1 MAQPARTAATP
12 TPTAAGVATYLRAHP
27 TFLSEHPE
35 LYRALTPPRRIHG
48 EALADHM
55 AAMLVAERA
64 HGTEMAARADGV
76 LAAGRAAA
84 GLAGRVQA
92 AVLALIAADHVF
104 ECVTAE
110 LPSVLA
116 VDAVSLC
123 SEAELPGTRTLPAGM
138 VDTLLGGRAGA
149 FRAAPTDVALLHGE
163 AAGLAKVDA
172 LVRVPLAG
180 APALLALAARDAAAL
195 DPAQG
200 IGGLAFLGR
209 AIAAALLR

>member
-1 MAQPARTAATP
+1 MAQPARAAATP
-12 TPTAAGVATYLRAHP
+12 APTAAGVAAYLRAHP
-27 TFLSEHPE
+27 TFLAEHPE

-55 AAMLVAERA
+55 AAMLASERA
-64 HGTEMAARADGV
+64 HGTEMAARADNV

-92 AVLALIAADHVF
+92 AVLALIAADQVF

-110 LPSVLA
+110 LPTVLA

-123 SEAELPGTRTLPAGM
+123 AEAELPGTRAVPPGT
-138 VDTLLGGRAGA
+138 VDRLLGGRAGA
-149 FRAAPTDVALLHGE
+149 FRDAPTDVALLHGE
-163 AAGLAKVDA
+163 AAGLARVDA

-180 APALLALAARDAAAL
+180 APAMLALAARDVMAL

-200 IGGLAFLGR
+200 VGGLAFLGR
-209 AIAAALLR
+209 VIAAALLR